1 MIGKKYV
8 YLSKAVINAEQP
20 LLFPVYNKRG
30 TLLVEKGKRLT
41 DKQVKKIMA
50 LDQIFTTNR
59 AMDTAMYD
67 KRKNDSDDKDAN
79 AAFRLPPPFERIE
92 ALEKILLEI
101 YKAPNHPLTLSK
113 ILTMVNRLQTICEK
127 SPDAVLAKII
137 LDNNDNYAIKHSIHT
152 AILCELTAKH
162 LQWGVE
168 KNRSLVSAAL
178 TMNISLGLMQN
189 RLVNQEKSL
198 SIEQKQIIHNH
209 PKESVLL
216 LKSIGVQ
223 NTDWLNFIAAHHESA
238 DGSGYP
244 NGLSEGEIPLGASLI
259 SLSDVYCAKVSGR
272 NYRKPVYANV
282 AARDIFLDKGQYTT
296 ETLIEVFVKILG
308 LYPPGCIVKLESNEL
323 GLVIK
328 RGERV
333 DAPTVQVL
341 SKNKYGQIHLLN
353 IKRLTS
359 EKNYAIKSI
368 IPLDSAEA
376 RFNPADVW
384 QN

>member
-1 MIGKKYV
+1 MLGKKYV
-8 YLSKAVINAEQP
+8 HLSKSVINAEQP
-20 LLFPVYNKRG
+20 LLFSVYNKRG
-30 TLLVEKGKRLT
+30 TLLIEKGKLLT
-41 DKQVKKIMA
+41 DEQVKKIMA
-50 LDQIFTTNR
+50 LDEIYTVNR

-67 KRKNDSDDKDAN
+67 RKSDLDKAKDTN

-92 ALEKILLEI
+92 AIEKILKEI

-137 LDNNDNYAIKHSIHT
+137 LDSNDNYAIKHSIHT
-152 AILCELTAKH
+152 AILCELTAKY
-162 LQWGVE
+162 LEWDVE
-168 KNRSLVSAAL
+168 KNRSLVAAAL

-189 RLVNQEKSL
+189 QLVNQAEPL
-198 SIEQKQIIHNH
+198 SIEQKQIIHDH
-209 PKESVLL
+209 PTESVLL
-216 LKSIGVQ
+216 LKSVGVQ
-223 NTDWLNFIAAHHESA
+223 NTDWLNFIAAHHEAA
-238 DGSGYP
+238 DGNGYP
-244 NGLSEGEIPLGASLI
+244 KGMSEGEIPLGASLI

-282 AARDIFLDKGQYTT
+282 AARDIFLDKDQYAT

-323 GLVIK
+323 GLVVK

-341 SKNKYGQIHLLN
+341 SKNKHGQIHLLN
-353 IKRLTS
+353 VKRQTS
-359 EKNYAIKSI
+359 QKNYAIKSI
-368 IPLDSAEA
+368 IPLDSTEA
-376 RFNPADVW
+376 LFNPSDVW